1 MKLSAKVLDEP
12 AEESAVRSLRSIL
25 PERTPSDY
33 FEFLR
38 KHDGAEFCFT
48 DVDWVSDGYDSI
60 RVFSVKEMIQMQ
72 KQDWLSSSLPKL
84 LAIGTDS
91 GGQFLA
97 YDMRKSE
104 PWPVVMYTPGSADA
118 LASTPVVD
126 SISKLLTKYEDK
138 RA

>member
-25 PERTPSDY
+25 PESTPADY

-38 KHDGAEFCFT
+38 QHDGAEFCFT
-48 DVDWVSDGYDSI
+48 DVDWIRDGYDSI
-60 RVFSVKEMIQMQ
+60 RVFSVEEMIEMQ
-72 KQDWLSSSLPKL
+72 KQDWLPQSLPKL

-104 PWPVVMYTPGSADA
+104 PWPVVMYAPGSAEH
-118 LASTPVVD
+118 LASILVVD
-126 SISKLLTKYEDK
+126 SISQLLTKYEDK